1 MRTLLLAVSS
11 VLFALPVARSAW
23 RGAGDE
29 PWAPYVLKKLAAEP
43 LPEEGGEAVPP
54 ALPEEVPAAFREL
67 LEPAGLRVEDAG
79 GKVLYDLWLV
89 KEIPLAA
96 EKRKGELG
104 TRFGN
109 LPIGT
114 LVGVLRSYGH
124 EYDYKEIPIAEG
136 CYALRYGVQPED
148 GDHLGTSPTRDFLV
162 LTSFR
167 HDKKVLPVE
176 DMERLNNLAK
186 LASSTEHPLTLY
198 LIEPQGEESKEARL
212 YPEGERDEWIVEVA
226 PAARVAGVEEAT
238 KLRLGIVMIG
248 CSKSL

>member
-1 MRTLLLAVSS
+1 MKR
-11 VLFALPVARSAW
+11 PP
-23 RGAGDE
+23 RGALSALLFLGALAAVLIAAADG
-29 PWAPYVLKKLAAEP
+29 PFSPYVLKALPAAEP
-43 LPEEGGEAVPP
+43 AGEGQEPKP
-54 ALPEEVPAAFREL
+54 ALPEDVPETFREL
-67 LEPAGLRVEDAG
+67 LEPAGLRLEDAG
-79 GKVLYDLWLV
+79 GKVLYDLWLC

-114 LVGVLRSYGH
+114 LVGALRSYGQ

-167 HDKKVLPVE
+167 HDKKPDAVE

-198 LIEPQGEESKEARL
+198 LIEPQGEERKEARL

-226 PAARVAGVEEAT
+226 PAARVAGAEEAT
-238 KLRLGIVMIG
+238 TLRLGIVMIG
-248 CSKSL
+248 CSESL